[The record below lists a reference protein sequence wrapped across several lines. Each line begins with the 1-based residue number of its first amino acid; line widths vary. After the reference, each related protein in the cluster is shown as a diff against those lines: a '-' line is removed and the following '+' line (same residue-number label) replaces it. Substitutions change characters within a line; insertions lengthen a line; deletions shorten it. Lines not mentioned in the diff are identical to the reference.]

1 MKKVGYLS
9 QKKSNGKVYIYLR
22 KSYREENKVKHE
34 YIYSFGAMPNALEKM
49 YTLRENPEDF
59 PQDLRGRNYNLDDLD
74 DWIMTIETRKTS
86 RGRDFCLKV

>member
-1 MKKVGYLS
+1 
-9 QKKSNGKVYIYLR
+9 
-22 KSYREENKVKHE
+22 
-34 YIYSFGAMPNALEKM
+34 MPNALEKM